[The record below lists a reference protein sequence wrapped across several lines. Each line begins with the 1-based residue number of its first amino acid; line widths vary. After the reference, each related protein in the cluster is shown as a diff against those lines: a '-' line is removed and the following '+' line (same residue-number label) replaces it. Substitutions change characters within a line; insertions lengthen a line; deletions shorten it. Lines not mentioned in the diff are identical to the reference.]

1 LPFVETGVIL
11 TFAGG
16 DVVAGKSLRF
26 YELHYHWNKGLKRM
40 NDNTPLHVL
49 WGVFNNPFTPEKTKE
64 EVKAMIAKLV
74 AKDKTSKLSK
84 KITSVLN

>member
-1 LPFVETGVIL
+1 
-11 TFAGG
+11 
-16 DVVAGKSLRF
+16 
-26 YELHYHWNKGLKRM
+26 M

-84 KITSVLN
+84 KITSVLNWFTLPLILPKHELKLLVFFKYYYTGNEYKHEHEF

>member
-1 LPFVETGVIL
+1 
-11 TFAGG
+11 
-16 DVVAGKSLRF
+16 
-26 YELHYHWNKGLKRM
+26 M

-64 EVKAMIAKLV
+64 EVKAMIVNLV